1 MAKHK
6 DIQNPDNYTE
16 KDYDIFEMKLFSQ
29 FTSVE
34 QLEDICMTLAHLPT
48 KRAQDLLKTFSQS
61 ERAKEVGWLECA
73 MDEGQYLYL
82 SPMNAQE
89 ERDFL
94 ALKLL
99 QELEDK
105 IVDLQIKHDEL
116 DLAVRKQQIEQEA
129 ITALI
134 KRGELDQ
141 DEVAKFYNADLRG
154 ESEMQELAQQIA
166 IQEKICQQI
175 KASIMTER
183 YKNVPTS
190 YMQHIH
196 F

>member
-6 DIQNPDNYTE
+6 EIQDPAKYTE

-34 QLEDICMTLAHLPT
+34 QLEEICMTLAHLPT

-61 ERAKEVGWLECA
+61 ERAKEVGWLENA
-73 MDEGQYLYL
+73 MNEGQYLYL

-94 ALKLL
+94 ALKML
-99 QELEDK
+99 QEFEEK
-105 IVDLQIKHDEL
+105 IVELQLKYDEL
-116 DLAVRKQQIEQEA
+116 GLAARKERIELEA

-141 DEVAKFYNADLRG
+141 DEAVKFHEVDSNRKAD
-154 ESEMQELAQQIA
+154 MQELAKQIA

-175 KASIMTER
+175 KASIKTER

>member
-6 DIQNPDNYTE
+6 DIQDPAKYTE

-34 QLEDICMTLAHLPT
+34 QLEEICMTLAHLPT
-48 KRAQDLLKTFSQS
+48 KRAQELLKTFSQS

-73 MDEGQYLYL
+73 LDEGQYLYL
-82 SPMNAQE
+82 SPMNKQE

-94 ALKLL
+94 ALKML

-105 IVDLQIKHDEL
+105 IVDLQVKYDEL
-116 DLAVRKQQIEQEA
+116 DLAARKQQIEQEA

-141 DEVAKFYNADLRG
+141 GEVAKFYEVNLKG
-154 ESEMQELAQQIA
+154 ESEMKELEKQIA
-166 IQEKICQQI
+166 RQEKIFQQI
-175 KASIMTER
+175 KASIKTER